1 VPKVPRTASFAHPRV
16 FVDAVR
22 DLRDRTLRAV
32 TREEHLFHDAQRH
45 KAIVTYLFVELWT
58 APADE
63 QSVAQQFYECYRHL
77 VEGGRL
83 DELPLRIIP
92 QADVVRALRRILRGD
107 EPQLARM
114 TSQENSH
121 DDDDDERRDEGE
133 GPPREGLEAGE
144 EVRIQVRRVG

>member
-1 VPKVPRTASFAHPRV
+1 M

-32 TREEHLFHDAQRH
+32 AREEHLFHDPVRH

-63 QSVAQQFYECYRHL
+63 HAVAQQFYECYRHL

-92 QADVVRALRRILRGD
+92 KTLVVRAIRRILRGD
-107 EPQLARM
+107 QPQLAL
-114 TSQENSH
+114 TASPETSH
-121 DDDDDERRDEGE
+121 DDDPRDEE
-133 GPPREGLEAGE
+133 DRDHEARERLEAREGLEAHAGQE
-144 EVRIQVRRVG
+144 EARRVQVRRVR